1 MKKITTFF
9 LMFLF
14 CVMAFAQQVELIFS
28 GRNATDNS
36 HLKMSRVEI
45 TNHTK
50 GWSDVLYLPD
60 TVAVLTVGTSIDE
73 YFDTQFGFSQ
83 NRPNPFQGQ
92 TEAFLTVSEPG
103 DLWVSLVDMNGRKIA
118 ETSLPQNSVGNL
130 HFVVNVATPGIYV
143 LSTRQDGKVSSIKLI
158 STGFGSRNTIEC
170 QGVVGNV
177 ESRSVRGDIQY
188 AFDLGDEFSCQGFL
202 VVGGVEYVGEIE
214 NLQVYESEE
223 ILLHIQLDGNPCP
236 GASTVTDIEGNVYN
250 TVRIGNQCW
259 MKENLRSSRY
269 PNGDTI
275 VVGTDTSSVNAYR
288 YIPNHDTVD
297 IERYGY
303 LYNWVAVMNGETEAE
318 SSTGFVQGVCPDGWH
333 VPTDQEWYQMNLYVA
348 NQDDYTCGDAASN
361 IAKALAATEDWDYFD
376 GTCAVGNNLS
386 ANNATGFSVL
396 PAGYY
401 TFNGFT
407 GDYYPYGQGATF
419 GCSSQYDSV
428 SVYYRYL
435 RYDNTY
441 IGRDI
446 VGHYASCSV
455 RCIRDVENDD
465 SQPSIDGAPCP
476 GSTTVTDIDGNVY
489 KTIQVGEQCWMKE
502 NLRTTRT
509 PDGME
514 IPQGTSGSSTE
525 PLLYCPDHNPDNV
538 QKFGY
543 LYNWTATMNGGES
556 SNLNPSGVQGICPD
570 GWHLPSFAEWDQ
582 LLEYIGGQDHYI
594 CGANEYYVYIA
605 KAMCDTSNWRHSNY
619 ICAPGYDPS
628 SNNLTGFS
636 VRPAGSFTPGS
647 SEFMESA
654 SFWTTSFYNQET
666 RTHVHCLTFD
676 YSYDNVHDNGILGL
690 RGNSVRCVRD

>member
-9 LMFLF
+9 LMFLS

-73 YFDTQFGFSQ
+73 CFDTQFGFSQ

-143 LSTRQDGKVSSIKLI
+143 LSARQDGKVSSIKLI
-158 STGFGSRNTIEC
+158 STGLGSRNTIEC

-236 GASTVTDIEGNVYN
+236 GASTVTDI
-250 TVRIGNQCW
+250 
-259 MKENLRSSRY
+259 
-269 PNGDTI
+269 
-275 VVGTDTSSVNAYR
+275 
-288 YIPNHDTVD
+288 
-297 IERYGY
+297 
-303 LYNWVAVMNGETEAE
+303 
-318 SSTGFVQGVCPDGWH
+318 
-333 VPTDQEWYQMNLYVA
+333 
-348 NQDDYTCGDAASN
+348 
-361 IAKALAATEDWDYFD
+361 
-376 GTCAVGNNLS
+376 
-386 ANNATGFSVL
+386 
-396 PAGYY
+396 
-401 TFNGFT
+401 
-407 GDYYPYGQGATF
+407 
-419 GCSSQYDSV
+419 
-428 SVYYRYL
+428 
-435 RYDNTY
+435 
-441 IGRDI
+441 
-446 VGHYASCSV
+446 
-455 RCIRDVENDD
+455 
-465 SQPSIDGAPCP
+465 
-476 GSTTVTDIDGNVY
+476 DGNVY

-538 QKFGY
+538 QGFGY

-582 LLEYIGGQDHYI
+582 LLEYIGGQDRYI

-647 SEFMESA
+647 SEFMEASA
-654 SFWTTSFYNQET
+654 FWTTSFYNQET